1 MTIHAGSAATS
12 NASSSTS
19 ELVAVL
25 GSEAP
30 ARPEVALTVTVVI
43 CVYTEQRW
51 PQIVRA
57 VRSVRTQDV
66 PASRVV
72 VVVDHNPALLDRVR
86 AAFPDVTVVPSTGP
100 RGLSAARNTGLAQAT
115 DEIVAFLDDDA
126 EADPDWL
133 ARLLPH
139 YRDERVLAVG
149 GYAVAAWEEERPRWL
164 PPEFDWVVGCSFTG
178 QPTQVA
184 PVRNVIGCNMSFR
197 RSVLDRTAGFN
208 PALGRVGRTPVG
220 CEETELC
227 IRIRQLQPDGVVLYE
242 PAARVRHHVTVDR
255 ATWRYFRERCFS
267 EGRSKAVVARLVG
280 GDAGLATERTYTRR
294 TLPAGVRRGLREVRD
309 GDRAGLLRSGAI
321 VAGLLV
327 TAAGYLSAQALRA
340 SQVVGGPAPQR
351 PAGPEPVRV
360 LAVELSE
367 AVPDVPDTGGPDG
380 TRYGAAHVL
389 VRLHGQP
396 LGVVDVTLP
405 AGGLTASALAAAV
418 RARFATA
425 INEHLRHDGLPAL
438 DRLDARAPMETRR
451 TGATGATGP
460 TGAAGSVGGDAS
472 CRCRPAPEGPT
483 PFVSVVVPTCGRTPL
498 FGPTLDS
505 LATLDH
511 PNHEVVVVDNAPHIA
526 ETARIVAERAADDP
540 RLRYTSEPRPGVA
553 HARNRGL
560 AEARGEIVAF
570 ADDDV
575 IVDRGWL
582 RSLVDGFTDDDVAA
596 VTGQVLAR
604 ELDTPSQIW
613 LEQYGGYG
621 KGCQRRRFD
630 RAGYATVEAGG
641 ARRVD
646 TPSQSLYP
654 YLPGSYGSGANMA
667 FRTETL
673 RRLGGFDPRLRTG
686 EDIDVLLR
694 TVLAGHALTYEPA
707 AIVWHTH
714 RRELRALRRTVYQY
728 GTGLGAVLTKCLAT
742 EPTARRELLGRLPRG
757 VAYALRPGSEKNGR
771 KQEGYPASLTAL
783 ELCGL
788 ALGPAYY
795 AVATARYGRSRA

>member
-19 ELVAVL
+19 ELVSVL
-25 GSEAP
+25 DPEAP
-30 ARPEVALTVTVVI
+30 AGHEVALTVTVVI
-43 CVYTEQRW
+43 CVYTERRW

-57 VRSVRTQDV
+57 VRSVLAQDV
-66 PASRVV
+66 PAAQVV
-72 VVVDHNPALLDRVR
+72 VVVDHNPALLERVR
-86 AAFPDVTVVPSTGP
+86 ATFPELTIVPSTGP
-100 RGLSAARNTGLAQAT
+100 RGLSAARNTGLAQASG
-115 DEIVAFLDDDA
+115 EIVAFLDDDA
-126 EADPDWL
+126 EAEPDWL

-149 GYAVAAWEEERPRWL
+149 GHAVPAWEEERPRWL
-164 PPEFDWVVGCSFTG
+164 PAEFDWVVGCSFTG
-178 QPTQVA
+178 QPTEVA

-197 RSVLDRTAGFN
+197 RSVLDRTAGFD

-227 IRIRQLQPDGVVLYE
+227 IRIRQLEPDGVVLYE
-242 PAARVRHHVTVDR
+242 PAARVRHRVTVDR
-255 ATWRYFRERCFS
+255 ATWRYFRQRCFS

-280 GDAGLATERTYTRR
+280 SDAGLATERTYTRR
-294 TLPAGVRRGLREVRD
+294 TLPAGVRRGLRQVRG

-327 TAAGYLSAQALRA
+327 TAAGYVSAQALRA
-340 SQVVGGPAPQR
+340 SQAVGGPAPR
-351 PAGPEPVRV
+351 RTANPVPARV
-360 LAVELSE
+360 LTVELAE
-367 AVPDVPDTGGPDG
+367 GMPDVPDSGGPDG
-380 TRYGAAHVL
+380 TRYGGAQVL

-396 LGVVDVTLP
+396 LGLVDVALP
-405 AGGLTASALAAAV
+405 AGGLTAPALAAAI
-418 RARFATA
+418 RARLSAA
-425 INEHLRHDGLPAL
+425 IDEHLRHDGLPPL
-438 DRLDARAPMETRR
+438 DRLGPGPV
-451 TGATGATGP
+451 GATDSAGEVSLA
-460 TGAAGSVGGDAS
+460 GAAAPVGAGSCPSGRSAVG
-472 CRCRPAPEGPT
+472 PA
-483 PFVSVVVPTCGRTPL
+483 PFVSVVVPTCGRTPR
-498 FGPTLDS
+498 FAATLDS
-505 LATLDH
+505 LAALDY
-511 PNHEVVVVDNAPHIA
+511 PRYEIVVVDNAPQVA
-526 ETARIVAERAADDP
+526 DTARIVAERATGNP
-540 RLRYTSEPRPGVA
+540 RLRRTSEPRPGVA

-560 AEARGEIVAF
+560 TEARGEIVAF

-582 RSLVDGFTDDDVAA
+582 RSLVNGFTDDDVAG

-621 KGCQRRRFD
+621 KGCQRRRFE
-630 RAGYATVEAGG
+630 RAGFATLYEGG

-646 TPSQSLYP
+646 LPAPTLYP

-667 FRTETL
+667 FRTDAL
-673 RRLGGFDPRLRTG
+673 RQLGGFDPRLRSG

-694 TVLAGHALTYEPA
+694 TVLAGHALTYEPGA
-707 AIVWHTH
+707 LVWHTH
-714 RRELRALRRTVYQY
+714 RRELRALRRTMYRY
-728 GTGLGAVLTKCLAT
+728 GVGLGAVLTKCLAT
-742 EPTARRELLGRLPRG
+742 DPTARRELLGRLPRG

-795 AVATARYGRSRA
+795 AAAAARSGRSRT

>member
-12 NASSSTS
+12 SASSSTS
-19 ELVAVL
+19 EVVAVL
-25 GSEAP
+25 GPEAP
-30 ARPEVALTVTVVI
+30 AGPGPALAVTVVI

-51 PQIVRA
+51 PQIIRA
-57 VRSVRTQDV
+57 VGSVLAQDV
-66 PASRVV
+66 PAAQVV
-72 VVVDHNPALLDRVR
+72 VVVDHNPALLER
-86 AAFPDVTVVPSTGP
+86 ARATFPELTVVPSTGP

-115 DEIVAFLDDDA
+115 GEIVAFLDDDA
-126 EADPDWL
+126 EAEPDWL

-139 YRDERVLAVG
+139 YRDGRVLAVG
-149 GYAVAAWEEERPRWL
+149 GHAVPAWEEERPRWL

-178 QPTQVA
+178 QPTEVT

-197 RSVLDRTAGFN
+197 RSVLDRTAGFD

-227 IRIRQLQPDGVVLYE
+227 IRIRQLEPDGVVLHE
-242 PAARVRHHVTVDR
+242 PAARVRHRVTVDR
-255 ATWRYFRERCFS
+255 ATWRYFRQRCFS

-280 GDAGLATERTYTRR
+280 ADAGLATERAYTRR
-294 TLPAGVRRGLREVRD
+294 TLPAGVRRGLRQVRD
-309 GDRAGLLRSGAI
+309 GDRAGLLRSAAI

-327 TAAGYLSAQALRA
+327 TAAGYVSAQALRA
-340 SQVVGGPAPQR
+340 SQAVGTPVPRRRAGPA
-351 PAGPEPVRV
+351 PVRV

-367 AVPDVPDTGGPDG
+367 GMPDVPDTGGPDG
-380 TRYGAAHVL
+380 ARYGAAQVL

-396 LGVVDVTLP
+396 LGLVDVALP
-405 AGGLTASALAAAV
+405 AGGLTAPALSAAI
-418 RARFATA
+418 RARLSAA
-425 INEHLRHDGLPAL
+425 IDEHLLYDGLPTL
-438 DRLDARAPMETRR
+438 DPLDAA
-451 TGATGATGP
+451 
-460 TGAAGSVGGDAS
+460 AAGEAGLVAAGAS
-472 CRCRPAPEGPT
+472 CRCHPAVVEPA

-498 FGPTLDS
+498 LESTLDS
-505 LATLDH
+505 LAALDYPH
-511 PNHEVVVVDNAPHIA
+511 YEIVVVDNAPQVA
-526 ETARIVAERAADDP
+526 ATARVVAARAADDP

-560 AEARGEIVAF
+560 AEARGAIVAF

-575 IVDRGWL
+575 TLDRGWL
-582 RSLVDGFTDDDVAA
+582 RSLVDGFTGDDVAG

-604 ELDTPSQIW
+604 KLDTPSQIW

-630 RAGYATVEAGG
+630 RAGSATLDAGG

-646 TPSQSLYP
+646 QPPPSLYP

-667 FRTETL
+667 FRADVL

-694 TVLAGHALTYEPA
+694 TVLAGHVLTYEPGA
-707 AIVWHTH
+707 VVWHTH
-714 RRELRALRRTVYQY
+714 RRELRALRRTMFRY
-728 GTGLGAVLTKCLAT
+728 GVGLGAVITKCLAAD
-742 EPTARRELLGRLPRG
+742 PTARRELLGRLPGG
-757 VAYALRPGSEKNGR
+757 VAYALRPGSARNGR

-795 AVATARYGRSRA
+795 AAAAARSGRSRT

>member
-19 ELVAVL
+19 DLVGAVDPGTGAGP
-25 GSEAP
+25 GS
-30 ARPEVALTVTVVI
+30 ALTVTVVI
-43 CVYTEQRW
+43 CVYTERRW

-57 VRSVRTQDV
+57 VRSVLTQDV
-66 PASRVV
+66 PAAQVV

-86 AAFPDVTVVPSTGP
+86 ATFPDLTVVPNSGP
-100 RGLSAARNTGLAQAT
+100 RGLSAARNTGVARAT
-115 DEIVAFLDDDA
+115 GEIVAFLDDDA
-126 EADPDWL
+126 EAEPDWL

-139 YRDERVLAVG
+139 YRDGRVLVVG
-149 GYAVAAWEEERPRWL
+149 GHAVPAWEDARPQWL

-178 QPTQVA
+178 QPTEVA

-197 RSVLDRTAGFN
+197 RSVLDRTDGFD

-227 IRIRQLQPDGVVLYE
+227 IRIRRLEPDGVVLYE
-242 PAARVRHHVTVDR
+242 PAARVRHRVTVDR
-255 ATWRYFRERCFS
+255 ATWRYFRQRCFS

-280 GDAGLATERTYTRR
+280 SDAGLETERTYTRR
-294 TLPAGVRRGLREVRD
+294 TLPAGVRRGLRQVRTGD
-309 GDRAGLLRSGAI
+309 GGGLLRSGAI

-327 TAAGYLSAQALRA
+327 TAAGYVSAQALRA
-340 SQVVGGPAPQR
+340 SSAVGTPASGR
-351 PAGPEPVRV
+351 PAGPVPVRV
-360 LAVELSE
+360 LAVELSDG
-367 AVPDVPDTGGPDG
+367 VPDVPDTDGPDG
-380 TRYGAAHVL
+380 VRYGAAQIL

-396 LGVVDVTLP
+396 LGLVDVELP
-405 AGGLTASALAAAV
+405 GGGLAAPALVAAV
-418 RARFATA
+418 RDRLSPA
-425 INEHLRHDGLPAL
+425 IDAHLRQDGLPPL
-438 DRLDARAPMETRR
+438 DQVDLDPAGRIGAGAPCRSR
-451 TGATGATGP
+451 S
-460 TGAAGSVGGDAS
+460 AAADPV
-472 CRCRPAPEGPT
+472 

-498 FGPTLDS
+498 FASTLDS
-505 LATLDH
+505 LAALDH
-511 PNHEVVVVDNAPHIA
+511 PRYEIVVVDNAPQTG
-526 ETARIVAERAADDP
+526 ETARIVAERAAADP
-540 RLRYTSEPRPGVA
+540 RFRYTAEPRPGVA

-575 IVDRGWL
+575 VVDPGWL
-582 RSLVDGFTDDDVAA
+582 RSLVDGFTDDEVAG

-604 ELDTPSQIW
+604 ELETPPQIW

-621 KGCQRRRFD
+621 KGCQRRRYD
-630 RAGYATVEAGG
+630 RAGFATVDAEGVH
-641 ARRVD
+641 RVAAS
-646 TPSQSLYP
+646 PRSLYP

-707 AIVWHTH
+707 AVVWHTH
-714 RRELRALRRTVYQY
+714 RRELRALRRTMYRY
-728 GTGLGAVLTKCLAT
+728 GIGLGAVLAKCLAT
-742 EPTARRELLGRLPRG
+742 DPTARRELLGRLPRG
-757 VAYALRPGSEKNGR
+757 VAYAVRPGSEKNGR
-771 KQEGYPASLTAL
+771 KRDDYPASLTAL
-783 ELCGL
+783 ELCGM

-795 AVATARYGRSRA
+795 AAAAARAGRSRR

>member
-12 NASSSTS
+12 SASSPTS
-19 ELVAVL
+19 DPVAVL
-25 GSEAP
+25 DPGAP
-30 ARPEVALTVTVVI
+30 AGPGPAPTVTVVV
-43 CVYTEQRW
+43 CVYTERRW

-57 VRSVRTQDV
+57 VGSVLAQDR
-66 PASRVV
+66 PAAQVV
-72 VVVDHNPALLDRVR
+72 VVVDHNPALLERVR
-86 AAFPDVTVVPSTGP
+86 ATFPELTVVASTGP
-100 RGLSAARNTGLAQAT
+100 RGLSAARNTGLARAIG
-115 DEIVAFLDDDA
+115 EIVAFLDDDA
-126 EADPDWL
+126 EAEPDWL

-139 YRDERVLAVG
+139 YQDERVLAVG
-149 GYAVAAWEEERPRWL
+149 GHAVPAWEEERPRWL

-178 QPTQVA
+178 QPTEVA

-197 RSVLDRTAGFN
+197 RSVLERTAGFD

-227 IRIRQLQPDGVVLYE
+227 IRVRRLEPEGMVLYE
-242 PAARVRHHVTVDR
+242 PAAQVRHRVTVDR
-255 ATWRYFRERCFS
+255 ATWRYFRQRCFS

-280 GDAGLATERTYTRR
+280 SDAGLATERAYTRR
-294 TLPAGVRRGLREVRD
+294 TLPAGVRRGLRQVRA
-309 GDRAGLLRSGAI
+309 GDRGGLLRSGAI

-340 SQVVGGPAPQR
+340 SQATSAQAPRRRADPA
-351 PAGPEPVRV
+351 PVRV

-367 AVPDVPDTGGPDG
+367 GMPDVPDTGGPDG
-380 TRYGAAHVL
+380 VRYGAAQVL

-396 LGVVDVTLP
+396 LGVVDVALP
-405 AGGLTASALAAAV
+405 AGGLAAPTLTAAIRARLAAEIDA
-418 RARFATA
+418 
-425 INEHLRHDGLPAL
+425 HLRHDGLPPH
-438 DRLDARAPMETRR
+438 DRLDP
-451 TGATGATGP
+451 
-460 TGAAGSVGGDAS
+460 GSLGQASGTGDALPAATAGAGTCPS
-472 CRCRPAPEGPT
+472 RRPAVAHT

-498 FGPTLDS
+498 FESALDS
-505 LATLDH
+505 LAALDYPH
-511 PNHEVVVVDNAPHIA
+511 YEIVVVDNAPQVTD
-526 ETARIVAERAADDP
+526 TARIVAGRAADDP
-540 RLRYTSEPRPGVA
+540 RFRYAGEARPGVA

-560 AEARGEIVAF
+560 AEARGGIVAF

-575 IVDRGWL
+575 ILDPGWL
-582 RSLVDGFTDDDVAA
+582 RGLVDGFTDDEVAG

-630 RAGYATVEAGG
+630 RSGIVTLDPGG

-646 TPSQSLYP
+646 QPAPSLHP

-667 FRTETL
+667 FRTDAL
-673 RRLGGFDPRLRTG
+673 RRLGGFDPRLRSG
-686 EDIDVLLR
+686 EDIDLLLR
-694 TVLAGHALTYEPA
+694 TVLAGHALAYEPG

-714 RRELRALRRTVYQY
+714 RREPRALRRTMYLY
-728 GTGLGAVLTKCLAT
+728 GVGLGAVLTKCLASD
-742 EPTARRELLGRLPRG
+742 PTTRRDLLRRLPGG
-757 VAYALRPGSEKNGR
+757 VAYALRPGSAKNNR
-771 KQEGYPASLTAL
+771 KQESYPATLTAL

-795 AVATARYGRSRA
+795 AAAAARLGRSRR